1 MTARKLHRIG
11 VLTCHPTHH
20 HMPNI
25 YGPLIQCVPMEEDYT
40 PTRMTGMEL
49 THIWDH
55 DPQRVESFCA
65 KFGTVPVERYDDMVD
80 KVDGI
85 MLTNLCA
92 GDYFHLL
99 AAPYLQAGIPV
110 FFNRCFTPRLGKAR
124 EIIELSQ
131 KHGTPIIVASAWE
144 YTDGAYALQEAARQ
158 FGLSEIRGITAY
170 NSSNEITHDVHGLWL
185 VLAAAGGGIES
196 VAVHRSITSIYE
208 HGSDVWTVKFRQ
220 RDDHPVFYATIHNT
234 VGFGG
239 NASMRINFRN
249 TVYEQALPWGGTR
262 ETRMQYYFIPPLLAF
277 QRIIEG
283 RGMEQSHDHILEKTA
298 AFLAGFKSHLE
309 LGGKEAL
316 LAELDDEFYVA
327 SDPQPLTYP
336 DAVFD

>member
-1 MTARKLHRIG
+1 MPARKLHRIG

-144 YTDGAYALQEAARQ
+144 YTDGAYALQEAVRQ

-234 VGFGG
+234 VGFRRQCLNEDKFPQYGLRTGPAVGRDQGNPYAVLLHTSSLGLPAHYRGAGYGAIARPHLGENGG
-239 NASMRINFRN
+239 
-249 TVYEQALPWGGTR
+249 
-262 ETRMQYYFIPPLLAF
+262 IP
-277 QRIIEG
+277 R
-283 RGMEQSHDHILEKTA
+283 R
-298 AFLAGFKSHLE
+298 
-309 LGGKEAL
+309 
-316 LAELDDEFYVA
+316 V
-327 SDPQPLTYP
+327 
-336 DAVFD
+336 